1 MKTDVLRYLVAYVL
15 LLVLLG
21 INMGVALLLAP
32 EAALKPYAMVG
43 VAFVMA
49 ATSYWFFMHL
59 RLEPPLVRLFAV
71 GAVVWLFFLFFL
83 GMPID

>member
-1 MKTDVLRYLVAYVL
+1 MKADLRRYLVAYVL

-21 INMGVALLLAP
+21 INMGMALLAP
-32 EAALKPYAMVG
+32 PADLKPYAEVG
-43 VAFVMA
+43 VAAAMA

-71 GAVVWLFFLFFL
+71 GVVVWLFFLFFL
-83 GMPID
+83 GMPVD